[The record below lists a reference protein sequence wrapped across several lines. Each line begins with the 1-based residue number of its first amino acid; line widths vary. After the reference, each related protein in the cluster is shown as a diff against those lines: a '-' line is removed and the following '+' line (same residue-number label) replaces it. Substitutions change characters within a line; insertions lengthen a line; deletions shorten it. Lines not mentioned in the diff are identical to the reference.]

1 MLMTGFKC
9 YGTEAA
15 GKPARYANPQETG
28 KIIVAYVTSWSDVM
42 PNPRYMTHINYA
54 FGHVNK
60 TCDGIHIANEPR
72 LRQILALK
80 QQKPGLKIMLS
91 IGGWGSGG
99 FSEMAADTQK
109 RETFAKDCRR
119 IIKTYGLDGI
129 DIDWEYPTSNAAGI
143 SSSPA
148 DTENFTLLMR
158 DIRKAIGQK
167 RLLTLAT
174 VASARYINFKEI
186 LPYINFVNIMSYDM
200 GSPGKHHAAL
210 YPSDNSGWITASQ
223 AVDAH
228 LAAGV
233 PASML
238 TMGLPFYGRG
248 TKEYADFRDYKLI
261 NTTTEYTE
269 QWDNRAKVP
278 YLVNSQGEFT
288 FGFEN
293 PRSLAIK
300 CRYILQKGLL
310 GGMYWE
316 YAADNEQ
323 GDLQRTVYECLAGQQ
338 AVQEKARPHTMSQE
352 EYPGN
357 YAHGPRFK
365 ALIYYTEHAEEAHV
379 QFAKQTIEF
388 FKKLN
393 YGQGFNLDIT
403 TDFSHYSYEKLQ
415 EYSVIIMPNGYPM
428 QPHERAAFEKYMEN
442 GGGWMGFHAAAY
454 NDKNTN
460 WPWFVTFLGNGVF
473 YCNNWPPQPV
483 LLETDKQHPV
493 TKNLPESF
501 VAPASEWYMWTPSPR
516 CGKNIEVLLSI
527 SPKNYPLGIKDVV
540 KHGDFPVVWT
550 NRKYRM
556 IYLNMGHGDEEYQ
569 DATQKL
575 LFINAFRWIVST
587 DRKGNPFE

>member
-99 FSEMAADTQK
+99 FSEMAAD
-109 RETFAKDCRR
+109 
-119 IIKTYGLDGI
+119 
-129 DIDWEYPTSNAAGI
+129 
-143 SSSPA
+143 
-148 DTENFTLLMR
+148 
-158 DIRKAIGQK
+158 
-167 RLLTLAT
+167 
-174 VASARYINFKEI
+174 
-186 LPYINFVNIMSYDM
+186 
-200 GSPGKHHAAL
+200 
-210 YPSDNSGWITASQ
+210 
-223 AVDAH
+223 
-228 LAAGV
+228 
-233 PASML
+233 
-238 TMGLPFYGRG
+238 
-248 TKEYADFRDYKLI
+248 
-261 NTTTEYTE
+261 
-269 QWDNRAKVP
+269 
-278 YLVNSQGEFT
+278 
-288 FGFEN
+288 
-293 PRSLAIK
+293 
-300 CRYILQKGLL
+300 
-310 GGMYWE
+310 
-316 YAADNEQ
+316 NEQ

-338 AVQEKARPHTMSQE
+338 AVQEKARSHTMSQE

-365 ALIYYTEHAEEAHV
+365 ALIYYTEHAEEAHM

-403 TDFSHYSYEKLQ
+403 TDFSQYSYEKLQ

-493 TKNLPESF
+493 TNNLPESF